1 MNIDIRRSIMDNFKE
16 SSKEDIY
23 ESIDAAIKDK
33 DEVTLPGM
41 GVFFELL
48 WQNSNHD
55 LKKEIIK
62 IIFNSIKK

>member
-1 MNIDIRRSIMDNFKE
+1 MDNFKE

-23 ESIDAAIKDK
+23 ESINAAINDQ
-33 DEVTLPGM
+33 DEVTLPGL

>member
-1 MNIDIRRSIMDNFKE
+1 MNIDIRESIISNFSDCNKD
-16 SSKEDIY
+16 DIIA
-23 ESIDAAIKDK
+23 SIDAAIKDK